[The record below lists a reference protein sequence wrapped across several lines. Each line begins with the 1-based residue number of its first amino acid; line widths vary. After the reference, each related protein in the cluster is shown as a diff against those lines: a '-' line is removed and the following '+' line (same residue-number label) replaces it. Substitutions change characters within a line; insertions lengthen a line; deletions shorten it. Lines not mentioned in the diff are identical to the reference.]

1 MHNIG
6 RYIRNIDKI
15 TVHCNTKKNNR
26 TANIEIIYVSK
37 STALLK
43 VVGEPE
49 RKKLEL
55 KSSKQQ

>member
-49 RKKLEL
+49 RKKIE
-55 KSSKQQ
+55 